1 MEGNWSSRDLRGRCG
16 SKKRKCIYETFLI
29 MRKKLAKKLLI
40 ELLRDSK
47 QSDRA
52 LAKKLGVS
60 QPTITRTRTKLERE
74 GYIKH
79 YTFIPDMRKIGLEI
93 LAFTFVKMNPTVLT
107 EEMIDK
113 VREYAAKFP
122 NGIFASTGEGMGM
135 TGVIV
140 GVHRDYRDY
149 AKKLAMFRS
158 DWGKYL
164 EDIQSFVMT
173 TEEGVIKD
181 FSFKYIEESL
191 L

>member
-1 MEGNWSSRDLRGRCG
+1 
-16 SKKRKCIYETFLI
+16 
-29 MRKKLAKKLLI
+29 MRKKFAKKLLI

-60 QPTITRTRTKLERE
+60 QPTITRTRSELERE

-93 LAFTFVKMNPTVLT
+93 LAFTFVKMDPTVLT
-107 EEMIDK
+107 EELIDK

-140 GVHRDYRDY
+140 GVHKDYRDY

-158 DWGKYL
+158 DWGEYL
-164 EDIQSFVMT
+164 EDIQSFVMA

-181 FSFKYIEESL
+181 FSFKYLDEKVLGSL
-191 L
+191 